1 MQSGPLV
8 VRRHAIFKRQY
19 RRVVA
24 ATPDFH
30 NLTPEAQWTLLRAQV
45 IAEAATSNESLLQV
59 LDSREPRRNE
69 VLTKLED
76 GRRHDSAT
84 DRRQR

>member
-45 IAEAATSNESLLQV
+45 IAEAATSNGSLLQV